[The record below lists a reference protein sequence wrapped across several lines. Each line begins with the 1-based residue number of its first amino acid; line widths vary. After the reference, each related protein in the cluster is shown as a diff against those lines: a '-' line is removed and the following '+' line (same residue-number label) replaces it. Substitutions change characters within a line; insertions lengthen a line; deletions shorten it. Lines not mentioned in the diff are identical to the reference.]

1 MKNYRKVILL
11 VFLVF
16 GFFMRLYALDAIMT
30 ENNNPSC
37 VFVFYSTDT
46 IRNDNAI
53 ITPIASQIQN
63 LANYSNYDEPILPS
77 LKFALPYYYILA
89 DHYKLIDTV
98 DSMIIYRIRDVRPFD
113 FYVIDSLRLDTK
125 LGFSIKFNRNDII
138 KSKVKSDFFGKTYTV
153 FLKTK
158 ILIVVDDMLLD
169 TQEKKKE
176 ILSTIDY
183 KQISSIVQYDKKK
196 AIEIYG
202 KKGKHGAI
210 IIELKN
216 KT

>member
-1 MKNYRKVILL
+1 MRNYRKVILL

-37 VFVFYSTDT
+37 EFVYYSTDT

-53 ITPIASQIQN
+53 IAPVASQIQN
-63 LANYSNYDEPILPS
+63 LANNSNYNEPIPS
-77 LKFALPYYYILA
+77 DKFDFSKYI
-89 DHYKLIDTV
+89 KKDTV
-98 DSMIIYRIRDVRPFD
+98 DSVIIYRYIDATPVTS
-113 FYVIDSLRLDTK
+113 YVIDFLRLDTEK
-125 LGFSIKFNRNDII
+125 LPFTLSKKDII
-138 KSKVKSDFFGKTYTV
+138 KIKPESNITRTTAII
-153 FLKTK
+153 KTK
-158 ILIVVDDMLLD
+158 ILIVVDNMLLD

-176 ILSTIDY
+176 VLSTIDY

>member
-1 MKNYRKVILL
+1 MRNYRKVILL

-37 VFVFYSTDT
+37 EFVYYSTDT

-53 ITPIASQIQN
+53 IAPVASQIQK
-63 LANYSNYDEPILPS
+63 LANNSNYNEPIPS
-77 LKFALPYYYILA
+77 DKFDFSKYI
-89 DHYKLIDTV
+89 KKDTV
-98 DSMIIYRIRDVRPFD
+98 DSVIIYRYIDATPVTS
-113 FYVIDSLRLDTK
+113 YVIDFLRLDTEK
-125 LGFSIKFNRNDII
+125 LPFTLSKKDII
-138 KSKVKSDFFGKTYTV
+138 KIKPESNITRTTAII
-153 FLKTK
+153 KTK
-158 ILIVVDDMLLD
+158 ILIVVDNMLLD

-176 ILSTIDY
+176 VLSTIDY